1 MSDLLSKCA
10 VCQALLDEEDMF
22 CANCGTEAPRHDA
35 QAPPAARSF
44 THKFECAGC
53 GASMSYDASAGT
65 LRCPFCG
72 SGDLVE
78 KADAKEIAPNR
89 VVPFAV
95 AEKTAVTTMRAW
107 LGRGFWRPGDLAQQ
121 AEVVGMTAV
130 YVPYWVFEAQVH
142 TWWTADTSRTPP
154 GARASWYPITG
165 EHDGHYTG
173 VLVGA
178 SGALAPAETHA
189 LCPFDLGQAVPPDQ
203 VDLENVIVE
212 QFTMARKYARP
223 LARQGLEHLE
233 LQACT
238 ALVPGN
244 ARNVHVNLRITGLS
258 SEPVLL
264 PVWIMA
270 YRYRET
276 VFRFLVNGQTGRAA
290 GKAPTSWKKV
300 AAAIGIGIAAALAGL
315 AIIAAIAAR

>member
-1 MSDLLSKCA
+1 MSDLLTKCA
-10 VCQALLDEEDMF
+10 VCQALLDEEDLF
-22 CANCGTEAPRHDA
+22 CANCGTESPRRDA
-35 QAPPAARSF
+35 QSAPAARSF

-72 SGDLVE
+72 SDDLVE

-95 AEKTAVTTMRAW
+95 VEETAVTTMRAW

-142 TWWTADTSRTPP
+142 TWWTADTSRTPA
-154 GARASWYPITG
+154 GARANWYPITG
-165 EHDGHYTG
+165 EHDGHYAG

-178 SGALAPAETHA
+178 SGALTPAETHA
-189 LCPFDLGQAVPPDQ
+189 LCPFDLGQAVEPDQ

-223 LARQGLEHLE
+223 LARQGLEELE
-233 LQACT
+233 RQACT

-244 ARNVHVNLRITGLS
+244 ARNVHVNLRIAGLS

-270 YRYRET
+270 YRYQQT
-276 VFRFLVNGQTGRAA
+276 VFRFLVNGQTGRAT
-290 GKAPTSWKKV
+290 GKAPTSWKKI
-300 AAAIGIGIAAALAGL
+300 AAAVGIGIAAALVGL